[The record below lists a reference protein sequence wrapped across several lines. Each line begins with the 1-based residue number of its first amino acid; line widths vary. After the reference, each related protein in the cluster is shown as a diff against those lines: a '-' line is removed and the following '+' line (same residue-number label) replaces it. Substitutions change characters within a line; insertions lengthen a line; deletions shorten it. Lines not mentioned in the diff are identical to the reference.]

1 MNDTTRL
8 ILFIISYMFGVIFCG
23 VETSLY
29 NEFKNKKSFSLG
41 DILLCVFPYC
51 NLIIGWFYYFYM
63 KRKER

>member
-23 VETSLY
+23 TKTSLY

-51 NLIIGWFYYFYM
+51 NLIIG
-63 KRKER
+63 